1 MYAEG
6 KGYYSSFDITVGSEG
21 ESPTIHGNSFA
32 IKASNID
39 FVTTKKNVETG
50 EYWCKMHTS
59 SGKEIRLKVS
69 LQDLNKLLKTYGN
82 KNVNYGDKNV
92 KLE

>member
-1 MYAEG
+1 MIAEG
-6 KGYYSSFDITVGSEG
+6 KGYYSSFVISVGSEG

-32 IKASNID
+32 IKTANID
-39 FVTTKKNVETG
+39 FVTTKKNIETG

-69 LQDLNKLLKTYGN
+69 LVELNKLLRIYGN
-82 KNVNYGDKNV
+82 NNINYGDINV
-92 KLE
+92 KLD